1 MDSEMNKL
9 PPLNAI
15 RAFEAAARHQSFT
28 RAAEELGM
36 TQAAVSYQIKLLE
49 DRLGTPLFV
58 RMPRQVVL
66 SGTGRRLAP
75 AVAEAFEAM
84 RSAFASLDPVADN
97 VLSLTVLPTL
107 ASHWL
112 VARIGRFHVAHPQL
126 AVKLDT
132 SLGIVDLHREDYD
145 IGIRSG
151 LGDWPSLEAH
161 VLLPSKFTPVCS
173 PGLLDGFDLR
183 APADLLKLPLIGT
196 DDVWWPRW
204 FAAAG
209 LPDVHL
215 TNRAA
220 NTFQT
225 QQYEGIAAMAGQ
237 GVAMVNPFFFADEIA
252 SGRLVQMFDLVVPDD
267 RSYWLVYPKARRA
280 LPKIIAF
287 RDWALAEAGRD
298 AEQESVNTIRG
309 LVRV

>member
-1 MDSEMNKL
+1 MHKL
-9 PPLNAI
+9 PPLNSV

-49 DRLGTPLFV
+49 DRIGTPLFI
-58 RMPRQVVL
+58 RMARQVVL
-66 SGTGRRLAP
+66 SAAGRRLAP

-84 RSAFASLDPVADN
+84 RGAFASMEPGVDT

-112 VARIGRFHVAHPQL
+112 VARIGRFQVSHPQL
-126 AVKLDT
+126 AVQLDT
-132 SLGIVDLHREDYD
+132 SLGMVDFHHEDYD

-151 LGDWPSLEAH
+151 SGVWPGLEAH

-173 PGLLDGFDLR
+173 PRLLDGVDLR
-183 APADLLKLPLIGT
+183 SPADLLDLPLIGT
-196 DDVWWPRW
+196 HDVWWPRW
-204 FAAAG
+204 FETAG
-209 LPDVHL
+209 IPDVDL
-215 TNRAA
+215 SDRTD

-237 GVAMVNPFFFADEIA
+237 GVAMVNPFFFANEIA

-267 RSYWLVYPKARRA
+267 RPYWLVYPKSRRS
-280 LPKIIAF
+280 LPKIVAF
-287 RDWALAEAGRD
+287 RDWVLAEAAQD
-298 AEQESVNTIRG
+298 VAQESANSVCG
-309 LVRV
+309 LVRLQSQ

>member
-1 MDSEMNKL
+1 MQKL

-36 TQAAVSYQIKLLE
+36 TQAAVSYQIKQLE
-49 DRLGTPLFV
+49 DRLGEPLFV
-58 RMPRQVVL
+58 RMPRQVL
-66 SGTGRRLAP
+66 LTPSGKRLAP
-75 AVAEAFEAM
+75 AVTEAFEAM
-84 RSAFASLDPVADN
+84 RTAFAAMDGGVDS

-112 VARIGRFHVAHPQL
+112 VARIGRFQVGHPHL

-132 SLGIVDLHREDYD
+132 SLGMVVFQLEDYD

-151 LGDWPSLEAH
+151 LGSWPGLEAH

-173 PGLLDGFDLR
+173 PTLLEGTELR
-183 APADLLKLPLIGT
+183 SPADILNLPLIGT
-196 DDVWWPRW
+196 HDVWWRRW
-204 FAAAG
+204 FEAAG
-209 LPDVHL
+209 LPDVNL
-215 TNRAA
+215 SDRSDY
-220 NTFQT
+220 TFQT

-237 GVAMVNPFFFADEIA
+237 GVAMVNPFFFANEIA
-252 SGRLVQMFDLVVPDD
+252 SGRLVQMFDLVVPDS
-267 RSYWLVYPKARRA
+267 RPYWLVYPRARRHLA
-280 LPKIIAF
+280 KIQAF
-287 RDWALAEAGRD
+287 RDWVLAEAARD
-298 AEQESVNTIRG
+298 VAQESANSVRG